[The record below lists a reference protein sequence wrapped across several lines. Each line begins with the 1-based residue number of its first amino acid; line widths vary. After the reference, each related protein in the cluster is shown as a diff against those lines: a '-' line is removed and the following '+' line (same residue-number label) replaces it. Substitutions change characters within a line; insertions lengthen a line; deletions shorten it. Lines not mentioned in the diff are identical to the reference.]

1 MNTGR
6 LYVAAFE
13 NVTIGTAAQSIMEI
27 HVPDN
32 TIIEVLHAWLSAAIT
47 ATPLDEVIAISLY
60 GNDAS
65 ATGGTTPAV
74 QPLSPAAAADAS
86 NCTFRLEGSIGATPV
101 ILHPDAYHLQNGWVY
116 PPIPEAM
123 IPFIGGNADPGDN
136 VGLELAVAST
146 ATPAISGGIVWKEIS
161 AA

>member
-1 MNTGR
+1 MNNGR

-13 NVTIGTAAQSIMEI
+13 NVTIGTAAQSIMEVQ
-27 HVPDN
+27 VPDN
-32 TIIEVLHAWLSAAIT
+32 TIIQPLHAWLSPAIT

-60 GNDAS
+60 GNDAAATSGS
-65 ATGGTTPAV
+65 AMVEQPLTPAA
-74 QPLSPAAAADAS
+74 LADPS
-86 NCTFRLEGSIGATPV
+86 NCTALLEPTIGASPL

-123 IPFIGGNADPGDN
+123 AVIFGGNLNPGDN

-146 ATPAISGGIVWKEIS
+146 ATPAISGGVVWVEIS
-161 AA
+161 VA